1 MRNQKKSQRRESDW
15 GKLKRVWQLCCCISS
30 ELVFSHHTP
39 CQGGTAQVNRCG
51 LLALCWGHTHTLPHT
66 HTHTHTQRCQS
77 PGFGP
82 VARGRFYPLVPQSPW
97 SPAAKPVCS
106 THSSFLH
113 PSFLFF
119 KTIFIFLLLPGIHLP
134 SLKILFITRII
145 KPFSSRSP
153 SLPPSLPP
161 LLSSN
166 LCFTS
171 HLHFSFIST
180 SGQLLHLSLH
190 QSLGGG
196 PESSGCSSRMSD
208 RHILT
213 FRQPRAPEGS
223 STLNQPQPLDTCRN
237 VPLAATS
244 RALVSPSQMFHPAT
258 CPTRLFNSCV
268 RFSFSHLFLS
278 NSMKHIVSIKVM
290 F

>member
-30 ELVFSHHTP
+30 ELVFSRHTP

-134 SLKILFITRII
+134 SLKILFITLII

-153 SLPPSLPP
+153 SLPPSLPYSPQTSVSP
-161 LLSSN
+161 LIYTSLSYPP
-166 LCFTS
+166 
-171 HLHFSFIST
+171 
-180 SGQLLHLSLH
+180 Q
-190 QSLGGG
+190 
-196 PESSGCSSRMSD
+196 
-208 RHILT
+208 
-213 FRQPRAPEGS
+213 GS
-223 STLNQPQPLDTCRN
+223 SSISLYTNLSVEVQSP
-237 VPLAATS
+237 VAAAAECQTD
-244 RALVSPSQMFHPAT
+244 
-258 CPTRLFNSCV
+258 
-268 RFSFSHLFLS
+268 
-278 NSMKHIVSIKVM
+278 IY
-290 F
+290 